1 MEKIIA
7 EIAVPALGNTFDFEL
22 PAQNSGRE
30 TAEDVAAVLMR
41 IHPDLRV
48 ENPELYDMLNGRCL
62 NGYPSLAAAGV
73 HDGSRLM
80 LV

>member
-7 EIAVPALGNTFDFEL
+7 EISVPALGSTFEFEL
-22 PAQNSGRE
+22 PAQNAGKE

-41 IHPDLRV
+41 INPDLRL
-48 ENPELYDMLNGRCL
+48 EMPELYDMANGQCL
-62 NGYPSLAAAGV
+62 NDEPSLAAAGV
-73 HDGSRLM
+73 RDGSRLM